1 MKKALFAAG
10 ATFALVA
17 AFLVSGAFASHDEP
31 GVKTAK
37 QPFLVGTAPNV
48 DVDPI
53 LSVGDIVPNG
63 PNPDYQMSG
72 IPDGLGAYK
81 KKDEGRWHW
90 FHTDKSNR
98 AVVLMNHELGRSF
111 PNNPPGVDARIS
123 RLEVDTKTH
132 KVHLAEYLFTGLEG
146 YERFCSATL
155 RMIRGE
161 PLYFTGEEAVPIAS
175 PPQPPG
181 PAHDGSSIV
190 MDPETGMWRDLGHMG
205 HLQHENLLPLRLKK
219 WVFATT
225 DDDFRGGQPAYFYAY
240 FHDSFKLALRGVEH
254 EPSDG
259 LHVFVPDVGEKRSN
273 AEVTTKTEIVD
284 GTWVKIDQSDNTAS
298 GVCSPASVA
307 GCASTRLKAAAT
319 AKGAFRF
326 DRMEDLA
333 VMPGRETRVFLA
345 DTGKAPATLRGRVY
359 QFDFDRSNPYQA
371 TMRMILNGDGTPP
384 NGGDDIFN
392 PDNMD
397 ASRRVLMIQEDRESA
412 FRGPAFSGGY
422 GRVMEYRF
430 SDGRLRSVARVN
442 TPPGAPPNPENC
454 AGCLPGT
461 WESSGIIDVGHIF
474 GRDWWLLDVQA
485 HNSTA
490 PQPGPTLAPNSSTG
504 ENGQLLLLKV
514 PGSQSGGDGDDDDD

>member
-1 MKKALFAAG
+1 MRRAVFTAA
-10 ATFALVA
+10 AACALVA
-17 AFLVSGAFASHDEP
+17 VLLVGGAFASHNDT

-37 QPFLVGTAPNV
+37 QPFLVPTAEGV
-48 DVDPI
+48 SVDPI

-63 PNPDYQMSG
+63 ANADYQMSG

-81 KKDEGRWHW
+81 KSKGRWHW
-90 FHTDKSNR
+90 FHSDRSER
-98 AVVLMNHELGRSF
+98 AVVMMNHELGRSF
-111 PNNPPGVDARIS
+111 PNNPEDVDARIS

-132 KVHLAEYLFTGLEG
+132 RVHLGEYLFTGLEG

-161 PLYFTGEEAVPIAS
+161 PLYFTGEEAVPIAG
-175 PPQPPG
+175 QPPG

-190 MDPETGMWRDLGHMG
+190 MNAETGMWRDLGHMG
-205 HLQHENLLPLRLKK
+205 HLQHENLMPLKLKK

-225 DDDFRGGQPAYFYAY
+225 DDDFRPGQPAYFYAY
-240 FHDSFKLALRGVEH
+240 FHKSFDLALRGIEH
-254 EPSDG
+254 EPNDG
-259 LHVFVPDVGEKRSN
+259 LHVFVPDAGEERSN
-273 AEVTTKTEIVD
+273 AEVTTKTQVVN
-284 GTWVKIDQSDNTAS
+284 GQWVKLTQAENANDVT
-298 GVCSPASVA
+298 
-307 GCASTRLKAAAT
+307 LKAAAT

-326 DRMEDLA
+326 DRMEDIA
-333 VMPGRETRVFLA
+333 RYPKGESRVFLA
-345 DTGKAPATLRGRVY
+345 DTGKAPATARGRVY
-359 QFDFDRSNPYQA
+359 VFDFDKRNPYRA
-371 TMRMILNGDGTPP
+371 SMRMILNGDGAPP

-397 ASRRVLMIQEDRESA
+397 ASGRVLMIQEDRESA
-412 FRGPAFSGGY
+412 FRAGTPANSGGY
-422 GRVMEYRF
+422 ARVMEYRF

-461 WESSGIIDVGHIF
+461 WESSGIIDVGHVF

-490 PQPGPTLAPNSSTG
+490 PQPGPTLVPNSSTG
-504 ENGQLLLLKV
+504 ENGQLLLVKV
-514 PGSQSGGDGDDDDD
+514 PGSQGGGGDHDDDDDDDD

>member
-1 MKKALFAAG
+1 MRRGFIGAAALTVLVAIALVGVAG
-10 ATFALVA
+10 A
-17 AFLVSGAFASHDEP
+17 SHSDV

-37 QPFLVGTAPNV
+37 QPFLVGTADGV
-48 DVDPI
+48 QVDPI

-72 IPDGLGAYK
+72 IPDGLGAYNK
-81 KKDEGRWHW
+81 RNQGRWHW
-90 FHTDKSNR
+90 FHSDKSDR

-111 PNNPPGVDARIS
+111 PNNPPGVDTRIS
-123 RLEVDTKTH
+123 RLEVDKDTH
-132 KVHLAEYLFTGLEG
+132 RVHLGEYLFTGLEG

-155 RMIRGE
+155 RMIRGK
-161 PLYFTGEEAVPIAS
+161 PLYFTGEEAVPIAG
-175 PPQPPG
+175 QPPG

-205 HLQHENLLPLRLKK
+205 HMQHENLLPLKLKK

-225 DDDFRGGQPAYFYAY
+225 DDDFRPLQPAYFYAY
-240 FHDSFKLALRGVEH
+240 FHDSFDLALRGVEH
-254 EPSDG
+254 DPDDG
-259 LHVFVPDVGEKRSN
+259 LHVFVPDTGEEKSN
-273 AEVTTKTEIVD
+273 AEVTSKSQVVHGTFVKLTQADNANSTTLKLRATE
-284 GTWVKIDQSDNTAS
+284 
-298 GVCSPASVA
+298 
-307 GCASTRLKAAAT
+307 
-319 AKGAFRF
+319 KGGFRF
-326 DRMEDLA
+326 DRMEDIA
-333 VMPGRETRVFLA
+333 VMPGRESRVFFA

-359 QFDFDRSNPYQA
+359 QFDFDRSNPYRA
-371 TMRMILNGDGTPP
+371 SMRMIINGD
-384 NGGDDIFN
+384 GGDDIFN

-397 ASRRVLMIQEDRESA
+397 ASEKVLMVQEDRESI
-412 FRGPAFSGGY
+412 FRAGTPANSGGY
-422 GRVMEYRF
+422 ARVMEYRF

-490 PQPGPTLAPNSSTG
+490 PQPGPTLVPSSSTG
-504 ENGQLLLLKV
+504 ENGQLLLVKV
-514 PGSQSGGDGDDDDD
+514 PGSQGGGGGDHDDDDDDD

>member
-1 MKKALFAAG
+1 MRKVIIAAM
-10 ATFALVA
+10 ATAALVA
-17 AFLVSGAFASHDEP
+17 IAVVGVAGASHSDA

-37 QPFLVGTAPNV
+37 QPFLVGTAEGV
-48 DVDPI
+48 QVDPI

-63 PNPDYQMSG
+63 PNADYQMSG

-81 KKDEGRWHW
+81 KKNHGRWHW
-90 FHTDKSNR
+90 FHTDKSDR

-111 PNNPPGVDARIS
+111 PNNPPGVDSRIS
-123 RLEVDTKTH
+123 RLEVDTDTH
-132 KVHLAEYLFTGLEG
+132 RVHLAEYLFTGLEG

-155 RMIRGE
+155 RMIRGK
-161 PLYFTGEEAVPIAS
+161 PLYFTGEEAVPIAG
-175 PPQPPG
+175 QPPG

-225 DDDFRGGQPAYFYAY
+225 DDDFRAGLPAYFYGY
-240 FHDSFKLALRGVEH
+240 FHDSFDLALRGVEH
-254 EPSDG
+254 EPNDG
-259 LHVFVPDVGEKRSN
+259 LHVFVPDAGEERSN
-273 AEVTTKTEIVD
+273 AEVTTKSQVVH
-284 GTWVKIDQSDNTAS
+284 GTFVKLTQAENATSTA
-298 GVCSPASVA
+298 
-307 GCASTRLKAAAT
+307 LKAAAT
-319 AKGAFRF
+319 AKGGFRF

-359 QFDFDRSNPYQA
+359 QFDFDKHNPYRA
-371 TMRMILNGDGTPP
+371 SMRMIINGDGAPP

-397 ASRRVLMIQEDRESA
+397 ASEKVLMIQEDRESI
-412 FRGPAFSGGY
+412 FRAGTPANSGGY
-422 GRVMEYRF
+422 ARVMEYRF

-461 WESSGIIDVGHIF
+461 WESSGIIDVSHIF

-490 PQPGPTLAPNSSTG
+490 PQPGPTLVPNSSTG
-504 ENGQLLLLKV
+504 ENGQLLLVKV
-514 PGSQSGGDGDDDDD
+514 PGSTQGGGGHHDDDDDD